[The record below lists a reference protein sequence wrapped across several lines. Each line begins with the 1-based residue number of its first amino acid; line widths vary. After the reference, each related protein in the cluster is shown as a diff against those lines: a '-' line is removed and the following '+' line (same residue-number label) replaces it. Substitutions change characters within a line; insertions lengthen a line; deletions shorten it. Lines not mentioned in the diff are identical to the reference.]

1 MSLEAEIQ
9 AAEDARYR
17 AMTSNDLDALAGLL
31 GDDLVYT
38 HSSAVVDDKAAYL
51 ESLRSGKVKY
61 LAAKRDGV
69 RIRGYGD
76 TAVVHGHAQI
86 EAEIHGERRS
96 LDNLFVNVWVKRAG
110 GWRMVHWASTA
121 IPKK

>member
-1 MSLEAEIQ
+1 MRIETEIT

-17 AMTSNDLDALAGLL
+17 AMTSNDLAALAALL
-31 GDDLVYT
+31 GDDLIYT

-69 RIRGYGD
+69 TIRGYGD
-76 TAVVHGHAQI
+76 TAIVHGHAQI

-96 LDNLFVNVWVKRAG
+96 LDNLFVNVWTRRPS
-110 GWRMVHWASTA
+110 GWQMVHWASTA

>member
-1 MSLEAEIQ
+1 MSLETDIQ

-17 AMTSNDLDALAGLL
+17 AMTSNDLAALAGLL
-31 GDDLVYT
+31 GDDLIYT
-38 HSSAVVDDKAAYL
+38 HSSAVVDDKASYL
-51 ESLRSGKVKY
+51 DALRTGKVKY

-76 TAVVHGHAQI
+76 TAVVHGHARI
-86 EAEIHGERRS
+86 EAEINGERRS

-110 GWRMVHWASTA
+110 GWQMVHWASTA

>member
-1 MSLEAEIQ
+1 MSTETEIQ

-17 AMTSNDLDALAGLL
+17 AMTSNDLAALAGLL
-31 GDDLVYT
+31 GEDLIYT
-38 HSSAVVDDKAAYL
+38 HSSAVVDDKASYL

-61 LAAKRDGV
+61 LAARRDGV

-86 EAEIHGERRS
+86 EAEINGERRS
-96 LDNLFVNVWVKRAG
+96 LDNLFVNVWVRRAG
-110 GWRMVHWASTA
+110 GWQMVHWASTA

>member
-1 MSLEAEIQ
+1 MSIEAEIN

-17 AMTSNDLDALAGLL
+17 AMTSNDLAALAALL
-31 GDDLVYT
+31 GDDLIYT

-51 ESLRSGKVKY
+51 ESLRSGNVKY

-69 RIRGYGD
+69 TVRGYGD
-76 TAVVHGHAQI
+76 TAIVHGHAQI

-96 LDNLFVNVWVKRAG
+96 LDNLFVNVWTRRPG
-110 GWRMVHWASTA
+110 GWQMVHWASTA

>member
-1 MSLEAEIQ
+1 MSLETEIQ

-17 AMTSNDLDALAGLL
+17 AMTSNDLAALASLL
-31 GDDLVYT
+31 GDDLIYT
-38 HSSAVVDDKAAYL
+38 HSSAVVDDKSSYL

-69 RIRGYGD
+69 KIRGYGD
-76 TAVVHGHAQI
+76 MAIVHGHAQV
-86 EAEIHGERRS
+86 EAEINGEHRS
-96 LDNLFVNVWVKRAG
+96 LDNLFVNVWAKRAG
-110 GWRMVHWASTA
+110 AWQMVHWASTA

>member
-1 MSLEAEIQ
+1 MSIETEIT

-17 AMTSNDLDALAGLL
+17 AMTSNDLAALAALL
-31 GDDLVYT
+31 GDDLIYT

-69 RIRGYGD
+69 TIRGYGD
-76 TAVVHGHAQI
+76 TAIVHGHAQI

-96 LDNLFVNVWVKRAG
+96 LDNLFVNVWTRRPS
-110 GWRMVHWASTA
+110 GWQMVHWASTA

>member
-1 MSLEAEIQ
+1 MSIESEIT

-17 AMTSNDLDALAGLL
+17 AMTSGNLDALAALL
-31 GDDLVYT
+31 GEDLIYT
-38 HSSAVVDDKAAYL
+38 HSSAVVDDKASYL

-61 LAAKRDGV
+61 LAARRDGV

-76 TAVVHGHAQI
+76 TAIVHGHAQI

-96 LDNLFVNVWVKRAG
+96 LDNLFVNVWARRPS
-110 GWRMVHWASTA
+110 GWQMVHWASTA

>member
-1 MSLEAEIQ
+1 MTIETEIHTV
-9 AAEDARYR
+9 EDARYR
-17 AMTSNDLDALAGLL
+17 AMTTGDFAALAALL
-31 GDDLVYT
+31 GDDLLYT
-38 HSSAVVDDKAAYL
+38 HSSAVTDTKASYL
-51 ESLRSGKVKY
+51 DSLRSGSVKY

-69 RIRGYGD
+69 SVRAYGD

-96 LDNLFVNVWVKRAG
+96 LDNMFVNVWVRRPAG
-110 GWRMVHWASTA
+110 WQMVHWASTA